1 MNEMQLRTLSDRN
14 AESLKSRRV
23 VMSEPAR
30 VNGAEVTF
38 DEVTKIYE
46 TASSEDV
53 HALDRVTLRIEPGSF
68 VACVG
73 PSGCGKSTLLS
84 LLAGLTEVTE
94 GDIYIDDTVV
104 TKPHP
109 KVGVVFQQD
118 LLLYWRTILDNVL
131 LPVEI
136 KGLSRG
142 KYVPRAM
149 ELLDQVGLGGF
160 ETKYPSE
167 LSGGMRQRVAIC
179 RALIQ
184 EPGLL
189 LMDEPFG
196 ALDALTREQ
205 MLMDLQSMWMRLGN
219 TVLFITHDID
229 EAVLLADR
237 VLVMSPRPGRIDL
250 DLMID
255 LPRPRYPGEVHE
267 LSGFVK
273 SVREIR
279 QVFEAKGILRARV
292 EE

>member
-1 MNEMQLRTLSDRN
+1 MT
-14 AESLKSRRV
+14 KPI
-23 VMSEPAR
+23 PAS
-30 VNGAEVTF
+30 GAEIRIQN
-38 DEVTKIYE
+38 VTKVYE
-46 TASSEDV
+46 TASNEDV
-53 HALDRVTLRIEPGSF
+53 HALDQIDLRMEPGSF

-84 LLAGLTEVTE
+84 LLAGLTDITE
-94 GDIYIDDTVV
+94 GSIHIDDSAV

-118 LLLYWRTILDNVL
+118 LLLYWRTVLDNVL

-136 KGLSRG
+136 KGLQR
-142 KYVPRAM
+142 KDYIARAM
-149 ELLDQVGLGGF
+149 ELLDQVGLAGF

-229 EAVLLADR
+229 EAVLLSDR

-250 DLMID
+250 DLPIN
-255 LPRPRYPGEVHE
+255 LPRPRHPGEVHD
-267 LSGFVK
+267 LSGFVEC
-273 SVREIR
+273 VREIR
-279 QVFEAKGILRARV
+279 QVFEAKGILRARG
-292 EE
+292 